1 MRAAGDMLSPCG
13 YCFVSCDGGYLSVKV
28 GEGWVSRVGL
38 SSGVSGVDEGSDFAG
53 EAGSE
58 MFSKT
63 LGDGGLCGFGDN
75 FVEDVG
81 GNGSVERFGGVGEK
95 VVCLVSEKRPVGQS
109 EVSVVFTLSGRG
121 VVCVE
126 RHGDGEVVGV

>member
-53 EAGSE
+53 KAGSE
-58 MFSKT
+58 MFSET
-63 LGDGGLCGFGDN
+63 LGNGGLCGFCNN
-75 FVEDVG
+75 FVV
-81 GNGSVERFGGVGEK
+81 NLCWLTYQNLNTKIFNNNALPQVPRYF
-95 VVCLVSEKRPVGQS
+95 
-109 EVSVVFTLSGRG
+109 
-121 VVCVE
+121 
-126 RHGDGEVVGV
+126 